1 MTRLIGMPIYEE
13 YEEPPYRQVLL
24 TKIREGVHRRI
35 SRELVV
41 SLSQQDVATFISNDL
56 VLALEAELLAE
67 ELPPVT
73 LTDEQT
79 SVVAVY
85 ATWREHFRA
94 AYRETWWG
102 RLLRMRAPKMVDQP
116 VKRVVTT
123 TVRQRWTYPQAT
135 TVMPGDRF
143 GRVVLKIDAHHRVS
157 AWDII
162 GG

>member
-1 MTRLIGMPIYEE
+1 MMPIYEE
-13 YEEPPYRQVLL
+13 LPYRQVLL
-24 TKIREGVHRRI
+24 TKIREGVNQRI

-41 SLSQQDVATFISNDL
+41 SLSQQDVAGLIGNDL

-102 RLLRMRAPKMVDQP
+102 RLLRLREPKMVDQL

-135 TVMPGDRF
+135 TVMPGDQF
-143 GRVVLKIDAHHRVS
+143 GHVVLKTDTSRSVGI
-157 AWDII
+157 WDLA
-162 GG
+162 